1 MNTAKTYNISIE
13 NLSSSQ
19 INNDIWINERTGERI
34 EAKTILKPVKRDN
47 FEILY
52 LSYMCDLFDKL
63 GGKKYQVLK
72 YILENKDY
80 NNVVLTSTR
89 ELSIKCGVS
98 KQTVTETLKILKNLG
113 IITTRLGAIM
123 LNAKFM
129 NRGSIGKENY
139 LIHKFEIFDK

>member
-1 MNTAKTYNISIE
+1 MNTAKMFNISIE
-13 NLSSSQ
+13 NPS
-19 INNDIWINERTGERI
+19 NNDIWINERTGQRI
-34 EAKTILKPVKRDN
+34 QAKTILKPVKRDN

-63 GGKKYQVLK
+63 GGKKYKVLK

-80 NNVVLTSTR
+80 NNVILTSIR
-89 ELSIKCGVS
+89 DLSIKCEVS
-98 KQTVTETLKILKNLG
+98 KQTVAETLRILKNLG

-129 NRGSIGKENY
+129 NNGTINKENY